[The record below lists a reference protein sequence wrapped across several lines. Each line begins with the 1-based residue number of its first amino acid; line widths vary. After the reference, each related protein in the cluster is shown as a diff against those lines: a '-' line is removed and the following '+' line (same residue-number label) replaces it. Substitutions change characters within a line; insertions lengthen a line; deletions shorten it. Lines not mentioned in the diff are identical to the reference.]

1 MGGNGKKTLV
11 IRNGVLIDGSGSP
24 PQENDALV
32 IEGNHI
38 RSVGPIQADLQLED
52 RDDVQVIDAA
62 GQWVMPGL
70 IDSHVHLSF
79 GRPDYAGVPVAK
91 GTTSAE
97 FSAIRAAMNAQ
108 NVLRAGVTSI
118 SVPGGAWF
126 VDVAVRGAINAGLV
140 EGPRIFCAGRI
151 LSVWGGG
158 GDKEPSWTGTPD
170 HATGIL
176 CNGPEAMAL
185 EVRRQCKHGVNLIKL
200 IDSDW
205 GTVQAIS
212 REELSAA
219 VEEAHRRNARVTIHA
234 RGSKSVR
241 NAIDCGVDW
250 IMHADMATDADL
262 DAAAEA
268 GVRILPTFTSAIA
281 AMQRPGGFGFYDNE
295 EELLKR
301 HMDAG
306 VRVAEKAHKLGIP
319 VMSGSDTGNCSWM
332 TYGDYHGHEAEIFVK
347 DVGLSPMEAIVAN
360 TSGNAFAVGL
370 EDEVGVIEAGKL
382 ADVIILKADPL
393 ADIRVL
399 KDKKNLSAVIK
410 DGNMVDLD
418 PSNTAGES
426 LRFEQ
431 VAA

>member
-1 MGGNGKKTLV
+1 M
-11 IRNGVLIDGSGSP
+11 
-24 PQENDALV
+24 
-32 IEGNHI
+32 
-38 RSVGPIQADLQLED
+38 
-52 RDDVQVIDAA
+52 
-62 GQWVMPGL
+62 
-70 IDSHVHLSF
+70 
-79 GRPDYAGVPVAK
+79 
-91 GTTSAE
+91 
-97 FSAIRAAMNAQ
+97 
-108 NVLRAGVTSI
+108 
-118 SVPGGAWF
+118 
-126 VDVAVRGAINAGLV
+126 
-140 EGPRIFCAGRI
+140 
-151 LSVWGGG
+151 WGGG

-250 IMHADMATDADL
+250 IMHADTATDADL